1 MTFRTRSL
9 VIKIYITPNMFFCL
23 FFFSLSLIEIR
34 KENPRVEWQA
44 VVARQSGSHRK
55 FIFSQMVAAFSML
68 SSWLGV
74 SRKAPLVRKSFSLIS
89 ESLSPWSCQSA
100 EPRRP
105 SWFRRNIELL
115 FDVDMSLSH
124 CALPPCSGCD
134 IFYSVASQPRIQG
147 DLTVCR
153 SCEGTALYVYLRT
166 YNALREIDHSG
177 RTSRGTRPDVVLHC
191 SRPRSSTVLLY
202 APAMDGRAKST
213 TTIDANGRLHGKK
226 CPWAQFD
233 AVS

>member
-1 MTFRTRSL
+1 MTISCSFVS
-9 VIKIYITPNMFFCL
+9 YQNITPNMFLCLSL
-23 FFFSLSLIEIR
+23 FFFFFLSKSKR
-34 KENPRVEWQA
+34 KILRVEWQA

-74 SRKAPLVRKSFSLIS
+74 SRKAPLVRKSFSLTS

-134 IFYSVASQPRIQG
+134 IFYSQSSYQSTENSGWSHGLPLVWGNGSICIF
-147 DLTVCR
+147 T
-153 SCEGTALYVYLRT
+153 YV
-166 YNALREIDHSG
+166 
-177 RTSRGTRPDVVLHC
+177 
-191 SRPRSSTVLLY
+191 
-202 APAMDGRAKST
+202 
-213 TTIDANGRLHGKK
+213 
-226 CPWAQFD
+226 
-233 AVS
+233 